1 MAGADGDTDGIIDC
15 NAVFPLLLDGLKLSG
30 HHLRLTVYNILIL
43 DIEQKDQEFVSSQPS
58 HDGIRIK
65 DILQFVRDS
74 CQHLVAVHVAEGIV
88 DIFKIVHVNDE
99 KCTLLLTV
107 LI

>member
-65 DILQFVRDS
+65 DILQFVRNS
-74 CQHLVAVHVAEGIV
+74 CQHLVAVHMAEGIV
-88 DIFKIVHVNDE
+88 DILKIIHVDDE
-99 KCTLLLTV
+99 KCALLLTV

>member
-15 NAVFPLLLDGLKLSG
+15 NAVFPLLLDSLKLSG
-30 HHLRLTVYNILIL
+30 HHLCLTVYNILIL

-58 HDGIRIK
+58 HDGIHIK
-65 DILQFVRDS
+65 NILQFVRNS
-74 CQHLVAVHVAEGIV
+74 CQHLVAVHMAEGIV
-88 DIFKIVHVNDE
+88 DILKIIHVDDE
-99 KCTLLLTV
+99 KCALLLTV